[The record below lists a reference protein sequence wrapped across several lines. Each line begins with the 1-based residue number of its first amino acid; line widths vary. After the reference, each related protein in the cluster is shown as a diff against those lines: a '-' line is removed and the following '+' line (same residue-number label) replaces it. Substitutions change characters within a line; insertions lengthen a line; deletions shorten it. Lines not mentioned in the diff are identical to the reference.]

1 MLSLTTKLTALALV
15 FIASSVPSSS
25 QDLGTARRRP
35 AAAITLS
42 VGENSRSELVQRIE
56 TFAKNENFK
65 IRTASLQN
73 YPENVYAELWRD
85 DASIVV
91 VNLLNSPIDFSVFVY
106 DESNARSPAHIDSI
120 VKSLKS
126 MIVGIPGVTIT
137 SMK

>member
-1 MLSLTTKLTALALV
+1 
-15 FIASSVPSSS
+15 
-25 QDLGTARRRP
+25 
-35 AAAITLS
+35 
-42 VGENSRSELVQRIE
+42 
-56 TFAKNENFK
+56 
-65 IRTASLQN
+65 
-73 YPENVYAELWRD
+73 VYAELWRD